1 MATVGTAHWFT
12 DCRDRDDV
20 PCRLALA
27 PGMLVI
33 VAISILAG
41 EALQFDPR
49 INCVLFSLDSHIE
62 AKCPLGPMGR
72 SDHLSLGRNIA
83 NYQKLTQHYLS
94 ACRILQNDIV
104 GAGQE
109 RDWPIK

>member
-1 MATVGTAHWFT
+1 
-12 DCRDRDDV
+12 
-20 PCRLALA
+20 
-27 PGMLVI
+27 MLVI

-41 EALQFDPR
+41 EALQFDPE

-62 AKCPLGPMGR
+62 AKCPLGTMGR

-94 ACRILQNDIV
+94 ACWILQNDIV

-109 RDWPIK
+109 RD